1 MARARNIKP
10 GFFANEQ
17 LAELPFE
24 TRLLFIGLWTLADR
38 EGRLEDRPKRI
49 RAQVFPYDSGLD
61 VDGLLGQL
69 EIAGFVLR
77 YEVGGERYAQVVN
90 FAKHQVPHHKEVAS
104 EIPPPEGMPAVTKHA
119 YDVPNDLRAAI
130 FKRDGSA
137 CLKCG
142 TDENLSVDHIE
153 PLAKGGDNSPSNLQT
168 LCKRCNSS
176 KGDSTADYRKSNV
189 ESTLIQRKPNDG
201 ASCPTDSLI
210 PDSLIPDSIKN
221 TSSGKPDMP
230 PGFTRFWQ
238 AWPKSDRKVAKAECA
253 KRWRKRGLET
263 QAEAIVAH
271 VESIRGSRQ
280 WRDGY
285 EPAPLTYLNQE
296 RWRDGETADQP
307 RDWWL
312 RLGYGSEELARRDGK
327 SEGVAA

>member
-10 GFFANEQ
+10 SFFTNDE
-17 LAELPFE
+17 LAEVHPLG
-24 TRLLFIGLWTLADR
+24 RLLFIALWTMADR
-38 EGRLEDRPKRI
+38 EGRLEDRPRRI
-49 RAQVFPYDSGLD
+49 KAEALPYDD
-61 VDGLLGQL
+61 ADADALLNDLQKR
-69 EIAGFVLR
+69 GFILR
-77 YEVGGERYAQVVN
+77 YEVDGTRYIQVLA
-90 FAKHQVPHHKEVAS
+90 FTKHQNPHIKEA
-104 EIPPPEGMPAVTKHA
+104 
-119 YDVPNDLRAAI
+119 
-130 FKRDGSA
+130 
-137 CLKCG
+137 
-142 TDENLSVDHIE
+142 
-153 PLAKGGDNSPSNLQT
+153 
-168 LCKRCNSS
+168 
-176 KGDSTADYRKSNV
+176 
-189 ESTLIQRKPNDG
+189 ESTIPSPGNTVQAPDEHG
-201 ASCPTDSLI
+201 AGTVQDTTQTGTSPADSGF
-210 PDSLIPDSIKN
+210 LIPDSIKN

>member
-10 GFFANEQ
+10 GFFANEN
-17 LAELPFE
+17 LAELPAE

-38 EGRLEDRPKRI
+38 EGRLEDRHKRI
-49 RAQVFPYDSGLD
+49 RAQIFPYDSFD
-61 VDGLLGQL
+61 VDAMLVQL
-69 EIAGFVLR
+69 HAAGFILR
-77 YEVGGERYAQVVN
+77 YEVGGERYAQIVN
-90 FAKHQVPHHKEVAS
+90 FTKHQVPHHKEVAS

-119 YDVPNDLRAAI
+119 YDVPNELRAAI
-130 FKRDGSA
+130 FQRDGNA

-142 TDENLSVDHIE
+142 STESLSIDHIT
-153 PLAKGGDNSPSNLQT
+153 PRARGGDNAPTNLQA

-176 KGDSTADYRKSNV
+176 KGDSTSDHRKANV
-189 ESTLIQRKPNDG
+189 EPTLNQRSGNEG
-201 ASCPTDSLI
+201 ASCPSDSLI
-210 PDSLIPDSIKN
+210 LIPDSIKN